1 MSNYVGLSS
10 LFFGVCA
17 CCVFLVWCAVGYWSL
32 QRFLGDCKLKKLK
45 LSEELIEIKDKI
57 LKFRLAY

>member
-1 MSNYVGLSS
+1 MFVPVV
-10 LFFGVCA
+10 FFVCGVCLSY
-17 CCVFLVWCAVGYWSL
+17 VLHIAVI
-32 QRFLGDCKLKKLK
+32 FGDCKLKKLK